1 MLGPGGPSGHGF
13 SGFLPLG
20 LAPQL
25 KEQDMQVVNQARYQR
40 CGRAMEWVAEIA
52 SRAWSL
58 SHFGLR
64 LNRKRA
70 GLAVNGSS

>member
-1 MLGPGGPSGHGF
+1 
-13 SGFLPLG
+13 
-20 LAPQL
+20 
-25 KEQDMQVVNQARYQR
+25 MQVANQADISGAG
-40 CGRAMEWVAEIA
+40 GRWNGLRRSRHPEA

-70 GLAVNGSS
+70 GLAGNGRS

>member
-1 MLGPGGPSGHGF
+1 
-13 SGFLPLG
+13 
-20 LAPQL
+20 
-25 KEQDMQVVNQARYQR
+25 MQVVNQARYQR

-70 GLAVNGSS
+70 GLAGNGRS